1 MTQDTPFHIL
11 LAEDLPADAG
21 LVRAALREGRFYCSL
36 DVVEDGEQALAYL
49 RGERPGGRRPD
60 LVLLDLNLPRM
71 NGREVLAAMKADP
84 DLRLIPV
91 VVLTTSD
98 VERDIEASY
107 SLGAVGF
114 VTKPLDV
121 MEFFQAIHAI
131 EDYWFTVVRRPQ
143 GGSRG

>member
-1 MTQDTPFHIL
+1 MTDIPPFHIL

-49 RGERPGGRRPD
+49 RGELPGARRPD
-60 LVLLDLNLPRM
+60 LLLLDLNLPRL
-71 NGREVLAAMKADP
+71 NGREVLRAIKADP
-84 DLRLIPV
+84 DLHLIPV

-98 VERDIEASY
+98 VERDVEASY
-107 SLGAVGF
+107 SLGAAGF

-131 EDYWFTVVRRPQ
+131 EDYWFTVVRRPK
-143 GGSRG
+143 G

>member
-1 MTQDTPFHIL
+1 MTDTPPFHIL

-21 LVRAALREGRFYCSL
+21 LVREALREGRFYCTL

-49 RGERPGGRRPD
+49 RGEIAGARRPD
-60 LVLLDLNLPRM
+60 LLLLDLNLPRL
-71 NGREVLAAMKADP
+71 NGREVLAAMKQDP
-84 DLRLIPV
+84 ALHLIPV

-98 VERDIEASY
+98 VERDVEASY
-107 SLGAVGF
+107 SLGAAGF

-131 EDYWFTVVRRPQ
+131 EDYWFTVVRRP
-143 GGSRG
+143 RG

>member
-1 MTQDTPFHIL
+1 MTDTPPFHIL

-49 RGERPGGRRPD
+49 RGELPGARRPD
-60 LVLLDLNLPRM
+60 LLLLDLNLPRL
-71 NGREVLAAMKADP
+71 NGREVLRAIKADP
-84 DLRLIPV
+84 DLHLIPV

-98 VERDIEASY
+98 VERDVEASY
-107 SLGAVGF
+107 SLGAAGF

-131 EDYWFTVVRRPQ
+131 EDYWFTVVRRPK
-143 GGSRG
+143 G

>member
-1 MTQDTPFHIL
+1 MTDTPPFHIL

-21 LVRAALREGRFYCSL
+21 LVREALREGRFYCTL

-49 RGERPGGRRPD
+49 RGEIAGARRPD
-60 LVLLDLNLPRM
+60 LLLLDLNLPRL
-71 NGREVLAAMKADP
+71 NGREVLAAMKQDP
-84 DLRLIPV
+84 ALHLIPV

-98 VERDIEASY
+98 VERDVEASY
-107 SLGAVGF
+107 SLGASGF

-131 EDYWFTVVRRPQ
+131 EDYWFTVVRRPK
-143 GGSRG
+143 G

>member
-1 MTQDTPFHIL
+1 MTQASPFHIL

-21 LVRAALREGRFYCSL
+21 LVRAALHEGRFYCSL

-49 RGERPGGRRPD
+49 RGGVPGARRPD
-60 LVLLDLNLPRM
+60 LVLLDLNLPCL
-71 NGREVLAAMKADP
+71 NGREVLRAMKDDP
-84 DLRLIPV
+84 ELRMIPV

-121 MEFFQAIHAI
+121 TEFFQAIHAI
-131 EDYWFTVVRRPQ
+131 EDYWFTVVRLPNGTRQ
-143 GGSRG
+143 Q

>member
-1 MTQDTPFHIL
+1 MTQPAPFHIL

-21 LVRAALREGRFYCSL
+21 LVRAALQEGRFYCSL

-49 RGERPGGRRPD
+49 RGLLPNAKRPD

-71 NGREVLAAMKADP
+71 NGREVLRAMKED
-84 DLRLIPV
+84 DVLRTIPV

-121 MEFFQAIHAI
+121 NEFFQAIHAI
-131 EDYWFTVVRRPQ
+131 ENYWFTVVRLPHSNK
-143 GGSRG
+143 GL

>member
-1 MTQDTPFHIL
+1 MTQDPPFHIL

-21 LVRAALREGRFYCSL
+21 LVREALREGRFYCSL

-49 RGERPGGRRPD
+49 HGEIPGARRPD
-60 LVLLDLNLPRM
+60 LVLLALNLPRL
-71 NGREVLAAMKADP
+71 NGREVLRAMKEDD

-121 MEFFQAIHAI
+121 GEFFKAIHAI
-131 EDYWFTVVRRPQ
+131 EDYWFTVVRLPQ
-143 GGSRG
+143 GSRTT

>member
-1 MTQDTPFHIL
+1 MTDTPPFHIL

-21 LVRAALREGRFYCSL
+21 LVREALREGRFYCTL

-49 RGERPGGRRPD
+49 RGEIAGARRPD
-60 LVLLDLNLPRM
+60 LLLLDLNLPRL
-71 NGREVLAAMKADP
+71 NGREVLAAMKQDP
-84 DLRLIPV
+84 ALHLIPV

-98 VERDIEASY
+98 VERDVEASY
-107 SLGAVGF
+107 SLGAAGF

-131 EDYWFTVVRRPQ
+131 EDYWFTVVRRPK
-143 GGSRG
+143 G

>member
-1 MTQDTPFHIL
+1 MTETTPFHIL

-21 LVRAALREGRFYCSL
+21 LVREALREGRFYCTL

-49 RGERPGGRRPD
+49 RGEIAGARRPD
-60 LVLLDLNLPRM
+60 LLLLDLNLPRL
-71 NGREVLAAMKADP
+71 NGREVLAAMKQDP
-84 DLRLIPV
+84 ALHLIPV

-98 VERDIEASY
+98 VERDVEASY
-107 SLGAVGF
+107 SLGAAGF

-131 EDYWFTVVRRPQ
+131 EDYWFTVVRRP
-143 GGSRG
+143 RG

>member
-1 MTQDTPFHIL
+1 MTDTPPFHIL

-49 RGERPGGRRPD
+49 RGELPGARRPD
-60 LVLLDLNLPRM
+60 LLLLDLNLPRL
-71 NGREVLAAMKADP
+71 NGREVLRAIKADP
-84 DLRLIPV
+84 DLHLIPV

-98 VERDIEASY
+98 VERDVEASY
-107 SLGAVGF
+107 SLGAAGF

-121 MEFFQAIHAI
+121 LEFFQAIHAI
-131 EDYWFTVVRRPQ
+131 EDYWFTVVRRPK
-143 GGSRG
+143 G

>member
-1 MTQDTPFHIL
+1 MIQVPPFHIL
-11 LAEDLPADAG
+11 LVEDLAADAG
-21 LVRAALREGRFYCSL
+21 LVRAALKEGRFYCSL

-49 RGERPGGRRPD
+49 RGELRGAHRPD
-60 LVLLDLNLPRM
+60 LVLLDLNLPRL
-71 NGREVLAAMKADP
+71 NGRDVLRIMKEDET
-84 DLRLIPV
+84 LRAIPV

-121 MEFFQAIHAI
+121 GEFFQAIHAI
-131 EDYWFTVVRRPQ
+131 EDYWFTVVRLP
-143 GGSRG
+143 GAHGA

>member
-1 MTQDTPFHIL
+1 MTETTPFHIL

-21 LVRAALREGRFYCSL
+21 LVREALREGRFYCTL

-49 RGERPGGRRPD
+49 RGEIAGARRPD
-60 LVLLDLNLPRM
+60 LLLLDLNLPRL
-71 NGREVLAAMKADP
+71 NGREVLAAMKQDP
-84 DLRLIPV
+84 ALHLIPV

-98 VERDIEASY
+98 VERDVEASY
-107 SLGAVGF
+107 SLGAAGF

-131 EDYWFTVVRRPQ
+131 EDYWFTVVRRPK
-143 GGSRG
+143 G

>member
-1 MTQDTPFHIL
+1 MTQAPPFHIL
-11 LAEDLPADAG
+11 LVEDLPADAL
-21 LVRAALREGRFYCSL
+21 LVRTALEEGRFYCSL

-49 RGERPGGRRPD
+49 HGEIPGAKRPD
-60 LVLLDLNLPRM
+60 LVLLDLNLPRL
-71 NGREVLAAMKADP
+71 NGREVLRAMKDDA

-98 VERDIEASY
+98 VERDVEASY

-121 MEFFQAIHAI
+121 AEFFQAVHAI
-131 EDYWFTVVRRPQ
+131 ENYWFTVVRRPL
-143 GGSRG
+143 GKA